1 MVSYHHPPGT
11 VGESFTPVASRVTT
25 LHTHYDNLKV
35 ARDASPAAIDAAYQ
49 AMVRRFGPGNHPG
62 DSLAARKM
70 AIVDTS
76 YAVLSNPHQRALH
89 DLWVAQNDDEDTAA
103 ALRRPPP
110 STIPPLWM
118 HSEVP
123 QHYHQTRPLPLLH
136 APEPP
141 VRRRR
146 HRRSTLPPAHTAA
159 PSSHLQRNWSL
170 YALGAVVAC
179 LALVTASPKP
189 LLGDDPGSAAAS
201 AAAAPSGPLRGF
213 AVPVFFAPAR
223 YTRPATAPNGRPW
236 PAAAGYVDGYPLLN
250 NEGEGS
256 LTVDNSSNDSDAF
269 VKLVSQGGD
278 QPQVVRH
285 IYVPAF
291 QRFTVDR
298 LPPGQY
304 DLRYRN
310 LASGALARTPAVTV
324 AAAPQALPDGGQ
336 APHPTATGEAPL
348 TVALYK
354 EPQGK
359 LPALRLA
366 EKEFF

>member
-1 MVSYHHPPGT
+1 M
-11 VGESFTPVASRVTT
+11 TT

-35 ARDASPAAIDAAYQ
+35 ARDAPPAAIDAAYQ
-49 AMVRRFGPGNHPG
+49 AMVRRFGPDNHPG

-89 DLWVAQNDDEDTAA
+89 DLWVAQNDDEETAA

-118 HSEVP
+118 HSEAP
-123 QHYHQTRPLPLLH
+123 QHYHQTRPLPLH
-136 APEPP
+136 APELPA
-141 VRRRR
+141 RRRR
-146 HRRSTLPPAHTAA
+146 HRRTTLAPAHNTAT
-159 PSSHLQRNWSL
+159 PTSHLQRNWSL

-189 LLGDDPGSAAAS
+189 FLGDGQGGAS
-201 AAAAPSGPLRGF
+201 SSSPLRGF
-213 AVPVFFAPAR
+213 SVPVLFAPPR
-223 YTRPATAPNGRPW
+223 YARPATAPNGQPW
-236 PAAAGYVDGYPLLN
+236 PASAGYVDGYPLLN
-250 NEGEGS
+250 NDGEGS

-269 VKLVSQGGD
+269 VKLVSQGGG

-291 QRFTVDR
+291 QRFTVSR
-298 LPPGQY
+298 LAPGQY

-324 AAAPQALPDGGQ
+324 AAAPPQPLPSSDQASLPP
-336 APHPTATGEAPL
+336 AAGEATAL

-354 EPQGK
+354 EPQGR

>member
-1 MVSYHHPPGT
+1 MAT
-11 VGESFTPVASRVTT
+11 RVTT

-49 AMVRRFGPGNHPG
+49 AMVRRFGPEARPNDPR
-62 DSLAARKM
+62 AARKM

-118 HSEVP
+118 HSEAP
-123 QHYHQTRPLPLLH
+123 QHYHQTRPQPLFE
-136 APEPP
+136 PEPAP
-141 VRRRR
+141 RRRP
-146 HRRSTLPPAHTAA
+146 HHRSTLPPVHGRA
-159 PSSHLQRNWSL
+159 PHSHLLRNWSL

-179 LALVTASPKP
+179 LALVTASKP
-189 LLGDDPGSAAAS
+189 FLGDDRAR
-201 AAAAPSGPLRGF
+201 AAAAAAGPLRGF
-213 AVPVFFAPAR
+213 SVPVLFSQPR
-223 YTRPATAPNGRPW
+223 YTRPATAPNGQPW
-236 PAAAGYVDGYPLLN
+236 PASAGYVGGYPLLN
-250 NEGEGS
+250 NDGEAS
-256 LTVDNSSNDSDAF
+256 LTVDNGNNDSDAF
-269 VKLVSQGGD
+269 VKLVSQGGE

-285 IYVPAF
+285 LYVPAF

-310 LASGALARTPAVTV
+310 LASGALARTPPVTV
-324 AAAPQALPDGGQ
+324 MAPQSTPDG
-336 APHPTATGEAPL
+336 ATLSVE
-348 TVALYK
+348 LYK

-359 LPALRLA
+359 LPTLRLA

>member
-1 MVSYHHPPGT
+1 MAP
-11 VGESFTPVASRVTT
+11 RVTT

-49 AMVRRFGPGNHPG
+49 AMVRRFGPANRPG
-62 DSLAARKM
+62 DPQAARKM

-89 DLWVAQNDDEDTAA
+89 DLWVDQNDDEDAAA

-110 STIPPLWM
+110 PSIPPLWM
-118 HSEVP
+118 HSEAP
-123 QHYHQTRPLPLLH
+123 QHYHQSRPLPLH
-136 APEPP
+136 APEPEP
-141 VRRRR
+141 PARPR
-146 HRRSTLPPAHTAA
+146 HRRSTLPPKQLAA
-159 PSSHLQRNWSL
+159 PSSHMERNWSL

-179 LALVTASPKP
+179 LALVTAVPKSF
-189 LLGDDPGSAAAS
+189 LDDDPAVPDPSAAS
-201 AAAAPSGPLRGF
+201 SGPLRGF
-213 AVPVFFAPAR
+213 SVPVFFATPR

-236 PAAAGYVDGYPLLN
+236 PEGAGYVDGYPLLGGD
-250 NEGEGS
+250 GEGS
-256 LTVDNSSNDSDAF
+256 LTVDNSNNDSDAF
-269 VKLVSQGGD
+269 VKLVSQDGG

-298 LPPGQY
+298 LAPGQY

-310 LASGALARTPAVTV
+310 LASGSLARTPAVTV
-324 AAAPQALPDGGQ
+324 AAA
-336 APHPTATGEAPL
+336 HPPAADASAAVAAAGDL
-348 TVALYK
+348 TVALFK

>member
-1 MVSYHHPPGT
+1 MAT
-11 VGESFTPVASRVTT
+11 RVTT

-49 AMVRRFGPGNHPG
+49 AMVRRFGPDKHPG
-62 DSLAARKM
+62 DPQAARKM

-118 HSEVP
+118 HSEAP
-123 QHYHQTRPLPLLH
+123 QHYHQSRPLPLPH
-136 APEPP
+136 APERA
-141 VRRRR
+141 VRR
-146 HRRSTLPPAHTAA
+146 HRRSILPPVHPAA
-159 PSSHLQRNWSL
+159 PASSHLQRNWSL

-179 LALVTASPKP
+179 LALVTAAPKP
-189 LLGDDPGSAAAS
+189 FLDDDAGGAAAS
-201 AAAAPSGPLRGF
+201 SGPLRGF
-213 AVPVFFAPAR
+213 SVPVFFAPPR
-223 YTRPATAPNGRPW
+223 YTRPATAPNGQPW
-236 PAAAGYVDGYPLLN
+236 PASAGYVDGYPLLN
-250 NEGEGS
+250 SEGDGS
-256 LTVDNSSNDSDAF
+256 LTVDNGSNDSDAF
-269 VKLVSQGGD
+269 VKLVSQGDG

-285 IYVPAF
+285 IYVPAY

-298 LPPGQY
+298 LAPGRY

-324 AAAPQALPDGGQ
+324 TAAAAPQALPDGGQ
-336 APHPTATGEAPL
+336 APKPAAPGEAPPL